1 MCRQGIW
8 VGQESAGNFD
18 LRIRNCEVRR
28 NHQYGIQLSETDGFE
43 VTGCTIKHNP
53 VASKAGLGILGSR
66 NGVVHSNVISA
77 NANNLVIRD
86 ASNVTISNASGCN
99 EAYYFPLCADKG
111 GSYTMDDGSCEPRVG
126 CALPETPF

>member
-1 MCRQGIW
+1 M
-8 VGQESAGNFD
+8 
-18 LRIRNCEVRR
+18 
-28 NHQYGIQLSETDGFE
+28 
-43 VTGCTIKHNP
+43 HNP

-66 NGVVHSNVISA
+66 NGVVHSNVITA

-99 EAYYFPLCADKG
+99 EAYYFPLCAADNR
-111 GSYTMDDGSCEPRVG
+111 SYTMDDGSCEPREG